1 MVERP
6 DYHDGEGEFME
17 FVRSKDEGPSDEAEA
32 ESVAAV
38 SASQGQS
45 PQPVGRM
52 VQTALGGL
60 TAEQKIGLAAAGV
73 ILLAAMSGDSGGD
86 SGSDPSGGDPESNTS
101 EVDCPECGSSK
112 SKRGMEGHLR
122 WGHDLAGEE
131 LAEARKK
138 VGIGG

>member
-1 MVERP
+1 MVKNYEDYSQMEELLKERNRQAR
-6 DYHDGEGEFME
+6 EGD
-17 FVRSKDEGPSDEAEA
+17 SEG
-32 ESVAAV
+32 AV
-38 SASQGQS
+38 PASQSQS

-52 VQTALGGL
+52 IQTALGGL

-73 ILLAAMSGDSGGD
+73 ILLAAMSGDSEGGSGSNESEGD
-86 SGSDPSGGDPESNTS
+86 SESNTS